1 MKTQCSQEKIKNNKK
16 REKNQDS
23 HISWTFRLCLTKSYQ
38 ASNSPPQ
45 SRAPAIFWHTLVSL
59 FSTPPPLAAHAP
71 PGLSRIRYCPPDD
84 SVHFPFPGRLHLLSL
99 MWSTGSRGSS
109 QQNTCWL
116 NNNKRFRCYRILGLK
131 GILGSFGFRDDKQRL
146 KGLSL

>member
-1 MKTQCSQEKIKNNKK
+1 MKTQCSQEKLKNNKK
-16 REKNQDS
+16 KREKLGFTHFLHPQE
-23 HISWTFRLCLTKSYQ
+23 CLTKSYQ
-38 ASNSPPQ
+38 ASNSPPK
-45 SRAPAIFWHTLVSL
+45 SRAPAIFWHPLVSL
-59 FSTPPPLAAHAP
+59 FPTPPLAAHAP
-71 PGLSRIRYCPPDD
+71 PGLSRIRYCLPGD
-84 SVHFPFPGRLHLLSL
+84 SVHFLFPGRLQLLSL
-99 MWSTGSRGSS
+99 IWSTGSRGSS